1 MRFEDM
7 RVFSVTGGE
16 PCLGSQEEL
25 DVGVG
30 GPAGVLSV
38 AGQPTHRYKGI
49 GREILIDRKLN
60 S

>member
-1 MRFEDM
+1 M
-7 RVFSVTGGE
+7 TGGE

-30 GPAGVLSV
+30 GPAGVLRV
-38 AGQPTHRYKGI
+38 AGQPTYRCKGSI
-49 GREILIDRKLN
+49 GREILSNQKPN